1 MLSEDFDKKIREA
14 AQHHHPS
21 YDERAWAGMKKQL
34 DKHMPVEDD
43 RKRRGLFFLLLF
55 LLLGGGAAIYQ
66 WGPFTRKEKPAPSS
80 VLANTQ
86 TPADAKP
93 SHTNNQSA
101 SVLSPNSESTGL
113 NGNVTATNDENP
125 YNKDRAFT
133 KQESGLPV
141 ADKQLQLVAD
151 RQKQENKHPSIVT
164 KASFKKH
171 HPEND
176 KPNLTQQ
183 SNHLQSGKPV
193 IDKLAKTPDTNPLI
207 NPPVPPADGK
217 RSGTVIT
224 DNKPASATVE
234 VKPMNSNQP
243 DRQTDKKNTDPAPS
257 AAIAKATPPANEK
270 GAKPKKLSRQKSNF
284 FFAVS
289 TGPDISFTSGDELGK
304 MKMVSGFGL
313 GYTFRGRITLRTG
326 FYAGKK
332 VYTASPANY
341 KGSPQFYQYYPNLQ
355 KIDADCQVQEIP
367 LNLSYHFGN
376 KNNRPFFVSAGVSSL
391 IMKEETYNYFYK
403 YNASGPVMSRSHST
417 YNQNRHIF
425 SQLNLSAGYQLPVGK
440 RFTVIAEPYLKLPM
454 GGVGIGKVRL
464 NSTGIIFTITA
475 NPFGKL
481 SSVKSK

>member
-66 WGPFTRKEKPAPSS
+66 WGPFTRKEKPAPAS
-80 VLANTQ
+80 VIANTQ
-86 TPADAKP
+86 TPADTKP
-93 SHTNNQSA
+93 SPLKNQSA
-101 SVLSPNSESTGL
+101 SVVSRNNESTVL
-113 NGNVTATNDENP
+113 NETVTVTNDDNQDNREH
-125 YNKDRAFT
+125 AIT
-133 KQESGLPV
+133 KKESGLP
-141 ADKQLQLVAD
+141 AAEKQLQHVAVKQNPE
-151 RQKQENKHPSIVT
+151 QKNRSIAT
-164 KASFKKH
+164 KSPRKEHQPA
-171 HPEND
+171 ND
-176 KPNLTQQ
+176 KPILNQQ
-183 SNHLQSGKPV
+183 INQLQSGKPG
-193 IDKLAKTPDTNPLI
+193 INKSAKTPDTTPPI
-207 NPPVPPADGK
+207 NSPVPPADGE
-217 RSGTVIT
+217 RAGSVIT
-224 DNKPASATVE
+224 ESKPASTTVE
-234 VKPMNSNQP
+234 AKTINSTQP
-243 DRQTDKKNTDPAPS
+243 DLQAEKKNTDPAPS
-257 AAIAKATPPANEK
+257 AAITKATPPANEK
-270 GAKPKKLSRQKSNF
+270 EAKPKILSRQKSNF

-289 TGPDISFTSGDELGK
+289 SGPDISFTSGDELGK

-313 GYTFRGRITLRTG
+313 GYTFRGRISLRTG
-326 FYAGKK
+326 FYTGKK

-376 KNNRPFFVSAGVSSL
+376 KNNRPFFISAGVSSL

-403 YNASGPVMSRSHST
+403 YNASGPVISRSHST

-454 GGVGIGKVRL
+454 GGVGNGKVRL